1 MKHAAI
7 ALGLASVFIATFAL
21 AQGAADKRRSG
32 YQDMGPALQKMQ
44 DDDTANPGMLFV
56 QLGEQLWS
64 EAGRRRQQ
72 SPAPTAMATPPSA

>member
-1 MKHAAI
+1 MKYARI

-44 DDDTANPGMLFV
+44 DEDTANPAMLFV
-56 QLGEQLWS
+56 Q
-64 EAGRRRQQ
+64 AG
-72 SPAPTAMATPPSA
+72 ASAWAERAGAAGKSCADCRFF